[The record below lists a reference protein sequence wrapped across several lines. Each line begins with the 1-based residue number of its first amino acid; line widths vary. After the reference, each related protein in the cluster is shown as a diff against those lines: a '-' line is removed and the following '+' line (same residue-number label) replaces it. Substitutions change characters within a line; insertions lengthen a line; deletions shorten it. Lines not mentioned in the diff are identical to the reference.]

1 MSRETRAAQVP
12 TRLAG
17 SSLEACAPRAK
28 SQLPRL
34 ADAPL
39 SPDTRR
45 APPRKGRAQF
55 DNPDSSVQNTIYA
68 SENARFETQQTI
80 TNGGRAKVAGAS
92 RLQTPETAP
101 SSHRPRALPARFARN
116 ASGLARRDSGNTRGR
131 RPCPRPRLP
140 VSPSPRPRA
149 APVLN
154 RRPVRIR
161 IRLSDACRRREK
173 RTKEK
178 TD

>member
-1 MSRETRAAQVP
+1 MSRVTRAAQVP

-39 SPDTRR
+39 SPGTRR

-92 RLQTPETAP
+92 R
-101 SSHRPRALPARFARN
+101 PRT
-116 ASGLARRDSGNTRGR
+116 SDKW
-131 RPCPRPRLP
+131 PRLP
-140 VSPSPRPRA
+140 VASRARLGAFRSKRPEVSRDETRERNAADPPVSAHVCRTRATGPSKPASRT
-149 APVLN
+149 VH
-154 RRPVRIR
+154 VRLPSIHV
-161 IRLSDACRRREK
+161 SVH
-173 RTKEK
+173 
-178 TD
+178 

>member
-39 SPDTRR
+39 SPGTRR

-55 DNPDSSVQNTIYA
+55 DNPDSSVQNTIYGGEYA
-68 SENARFETQQTI
+68 FETQQTI

-92 RLQTPETAP
+92 RL
-101 SSHRPRALPARFARN
+101 R
-116 ASGLARRDSGNTRGR
+116 TR
-131 RPCPRPRLP
+131 
-140 VSPSPRPRA
+140 
-149 APVLN
+149 
-154 RRPVRIR
+154 
-161 IRLSDACRRREK
+161 
-173 RTKEK
+173 
-178 TD
+178 